1 MVVQHREHTSLSLPR
16 PRARASRI
24 RRRSPPAANPVNLGD
39 AVATYLYGLGA
50 VELRD
55 DPFGR
60 FEPVQSFDLHFD
72 YRPNAPGSR
81 AAVGAPGGGLYQVN
95 FIVPPPPA
103 GTILAECDGKIIRS
117 NLTVTLSGINSFD
130 SASFCVRP

>member
-1 MVVQHREHTSLSLPR
+1 MP
-16 PRARASRI
+16 
-24 RRRSPPAANPVNLGD
+24 G
-39 AVATYLYGLGA
+39 YGLTGKP
-50 VELRD
+50 L
-55 DPFGR
+55 
-60 FEPVQSFDLHFD
+60 L
-72 YRPNAPGSR
+72 
-81 AAVGAPGGGLYQVN
+81 AVGAPWGGLYQVN

>member
-1 MVVQHREHTSLSLPR
+1 M
-16 PRARASRI
+16 
-24 RRRSPPAANPVNLGD
+24 
-39 AVATYLYGLGA
+39 
-50 VELRD
+50 RD

-60 FEPVQSFDLHFD
+60 FEPVQSLDLHFD

-81 AAVGAPGGGLYQVN
+81 AVPGYGLTGKPLLAVGAPWGGLYQVN